1 MRWRAEPQQTADL
14 PQAHRSLK
22 IRGSGSGGPRRAR
35 PGRGR
40 TVGPM
45 DDRALTDRSRPL
57 SVQLEVNLDRQP
69 ISGCLRP
76 KRGAEEQFVGWLG
89 FVDALK
95 RLNEQE
101 EHQ

>member
-1 MRWRAEPQQTADL
+1 
-14 PQAHRSLK
+14 
-22 IRGSGSGGPRRAR
+22 
-35 PGRGR
+35 
-40 TVGPM
+40 M

-57 SVQLEVNLDRQP
+57 SVQLEMNLDRQP

-95 RLNEQE
+95 RPNEQE
-101 EHQ
+101 EQQ